1 MVGAER
7 DGSERRNVGVDTALK
22 EARSCKER
30 ERADV
35 DDGGQDDE
43 DAMTTDDE
51 ARMKGAATVRGRA
64 GLEREHG

>member
-22 EARSCKER
+22 EAHSCKKR

-35 DDGGQDDE
+35 DDGRQGDE
-43 DAMTTDDE
+43 DAMTTDE